1 MSYDSEL
8 ADLRAQEA
16 DENARGNHNLIKNLS
31 KSFADL
37 YCEFTSLKVTIQK
50 LEARVLELEREAAVR
65 EAVEVEKEI
74 QAMEDNL

>member
-1 MSYDSEL
+1 MTAHGETL
-8 ADLRAQEA
+8 Q
-16 DENARGNHNLIKNLS
+16 NHLDRI
-31 KSFADL
+31 
-37 YCEFTSLKVTIQK
+37 IK